1 MNLLSLTLSSKV
13 SRERGGRSGEGN
25 YPRWL
30 ERLLVVLGTLGSTA
44 TGTDNG
50 EGGAGA
56 VGGRA
61 RLPASQLSLPGCR
74 RAGERRGAVTVW
86 QAGGQWREEGR
97 ERVNKRPRKMK
108 ASIHP
113 SSTERRQHNSYNIPG
128 APREGERNQ
137 QAMVDGG
144 QSELQ

>member
-30 ERLLVVLGTLGSTA
+30 ERLLVVLGTLGRPRPAPTPGKEGLEPS
-44 TGTDNG
+44 
-50 EGGAGA
+50 EGGRGC
-56 VGGRA
+56 
-61 RLPASQLSLPGCR
+61 LPRNFPLLVA
-74 RAGERRGAVTVW
+74 GAVTVW
-86 QAGGQWREEGR
+86 QAGGQWRGEGR
-97 ERVNKRPRKMK
+97 ERVTERPRKMK

-144 QSELQ
+144 QRELQ

>member
-25 YPRWL
+25 YPSWL
-30 ERLLVVLGTLGSTA
+30 ERLLVVLGTLGRPRPAPT
-44 TGTDNG
+44 TGEEG
-50 EGGAGA
+50 LEPLEGGRGCLPRNFPFLVAGA
-56 VGGRA
+56 A
-61 RLPASQLSLPGCR
+61 LALS
-74 RAGERRGAVTVW
+74 GE
-86 QAGGQWREEGR
+86 QWREEGR
-97 ERVNKRPRKMK
+97 ERVDERPRKMK

-128 APREGERNQ
+128 ASREGERNQ

>member
-1 MNLLSLTLSSKV
+1 M
-13 SRERGGRSGEGN
+13 
-25 YPRWL
+25 
-30 ERLLVVLGTLGSTA
+30 
-44 TGTDNG
+44 
-50 EGGAGA
+50 
-56 VGGRA
+56 

-86 QAGGQWREEGR
+86 QAGGQCRGEGR
-97 ERVNKRPRKMK
+97 ERVTERPRKMK

>member
-25 YPRWL
+25 YPSWL
-30 ERLLVVLGTLGSTA
+30 ERLLVLGTLGRPRPAPT
-44 TGTDNG
+44 TGEEG
-50 EGGAGA
+50 LEPPEGGRGC
-56 VGGRA
+56 
-61 RLPASQLSLPGCR
+61 LPRNFPFLV
-74 RAGERRGAVTVW
+74 AGERRSALSLS
-86 QAGGQWREEGR
+86 GGYWREEGR
-97 ERVNKRPRKMK
+97 ERVNERPRKMK

>member
-13 SRERGGRSGEGN
+13 SRERGGSSGEGN
-25 YPRWL
+25 YPSWL
-30 ERLLVVLGTLGSTA
+30 ERLLVLGTLGRPRPAPT
-44 TGTDNG
+44 TGEEGLEPRAG
-50 EGGAGA
+50 ET
-56 VGGRA
+56 A

-74 RAGERRGAVTVW
+74 RAALSDK
-86 QAGGQWREEGR
+86 QAGNGEEGR
-97 ERVNKRPRKMK
+97 ERVDERPRKMK

>member
-30 ERLLVVLGTLGSTA
+30 ERLLVLGTLGRPRPAPT
-44 TGTDNG
+44 TGKEG
-50 EGGAGA
+50 LEPSEGGRGC
-56 VGGRA
+56 
-61 RLPASQLSLPGCR
+61 LPRNFPFLV
-74 RAGERRGAVTVW
+74 AGERASAGALSLYGK
-86 QAGGQWREEGR
+86 QAGNGEEGR
-97 ERVNKRPRKMK
+97 ERVDERPRKMK